1 LKRRKKGPKDAK
13 DRDCRRYKTKKQR
26 TSGFN
31 KIILNG
37 VSFPKICRAETG
49 LESMQRRALGSTL
62 STIRSRTIV
71 LNPKEAHYLIGIGLD
86 ILFPDLGENS

>member
-1 LKRRKKGPKDAK
+1 MRIKFPFHYRSRGFVLSVGLTD
-13 DRDCRRYKTKKQR
+13 
-26 TSGFN
+26 GFN

-49 LESMQRRALGSTL
+49 FESMQRRALGSTL